1 LAESSEPVRAMIV
14 ATFMDD
20 DIVPDF
26 PAEERVVAMGQKYLA
41 LSEAFQRLSAA
52 NIDEQ
57 TLQRSWVRS
66 LPLL

>member
-26 PAEERVVAMGQKYLA
+26 PAEERVVAMGAEVFGL
-41 LSEAFQRLSAA
+41 E
-52 NIDEQ
+52 
-57 TLQRSWVRS
+57 
-66 LPLL
+66 